1 MIVVSLLVYN
11 EVIIVHFWKLDVN
24 TEVEIKKRSM
34 DDCNEVRELF
44 QSKAE
49 QMEI

>member
-11 EVIIVHFWKLDVN
+11 EVIIVHFWKLDVKKK
-24 TEVEIKKRSM
+24 VKIKKRSM